1 MSNLQWKPGSGAQGT
16 DRMVGD
22 VISMELTV
30 EAKGMGG
37 ATVGGGTVRHV
48 SGEET
53 GALGTPRR
61 SRATQKA

>member
-1 MSNLQWKPGSGAQGT
+1 METTVWSSG
-16 DRMVGD
+16 DRPDGGE

-48 SGEET
+48 SGEEN